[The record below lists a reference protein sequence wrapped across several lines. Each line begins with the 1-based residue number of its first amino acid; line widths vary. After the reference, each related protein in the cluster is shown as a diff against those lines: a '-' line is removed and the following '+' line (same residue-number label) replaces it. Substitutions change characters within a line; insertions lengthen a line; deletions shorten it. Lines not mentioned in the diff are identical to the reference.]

1 MSTATVLVVDDS
13 PVDRRVV
20 GGLLAKSPSLEV
32 EYASGGKEALQ
43 LMEEVKPNLVV
54 TDLMMPH
61 MDGLELVAVIVKTY
75 PLIPVILMTGKGSEL
90 IAFEAL
96 KAGASSYVP
105 KSALQDLLL
114 TTIEDLLEIALEEQ
128 LRARLM
134 DSMSGCRFS
143 INNDAMIIPALINQ
157 VRRFIC
163 NANLC
168 DETDDIRTC
177 VALEEALNNALYHGN
192 LELDS
197 RFRDGDR
204 ATYRTMIEERRHAD
218 PYRNRKIHLSVQ
230 IESDQATIV
239 IRDEGPGF
247 DPSQLPDPTA
257 PANLEKLSGRG
268 LLLMRTFMDEVKF
281 NERGNQLTLIKRR
294 NSI

>member
-1 MSTATVLVVDDS
+1 MTTATVLVVDDS
-13 PVDRRVV
+13 PVDRRLV
-20 GGLLAKSPSLEV
+20 GGLLAKSSSLEV

-54 TDLMMPH
+54 TDLLMPH
-61 MDGLELVAVIVKTY
+61 MDGLELVAVIVKAY
-75 PLIPVILMTGKGSEL
+75 PLVPVILMTGQGSEM
-90 IAFEAL
+90 AAVEAL

-105 KSALQDLLL
+105 KSELQNLLL
-114 TTIEDLLEIALEEQ
+114 TTVADLLEISLEEQ
-128 LRARLM
+128 LRARMM

-143 INNDAMIIPALINQ
+143 INNDATLIRALIIH
-157 VRRFIC
+157 VRRFISK
-163 NANLC
+163 ARLC
-168 DETDDIRTC
+168 DETAEIRTC

-197 RFRDGDR
+197 SLRDGDP
-204 ATYRTMIEERRHAD
+204 ATFRVMVEERRHAH

-230 IESDQATIV
+230 IETDQATIV

-247 DPSQLPDPTA
+247 DPHQLPDPTA

-268 LLLMRTFMDEVKF
+268 LLLMRTFMDEVEF
-281 NERGNQLTLIKRR
+281 NERGNELTLIKRR
-294 NSI
+294 NSN